1 MSIFYGKSLKIEIF
15 GASHADEIGIK
26 VAGLPKGIPV
36 DFDALSSFMRRRSP
50 GTDSLTSAR
59 HEADVPFFLS
69 GIKNAVTTGSEL
81 CAIIKNTD
89 VRRQDYVNLKCIPRP
104 GHADYCAWKKYG
116 LDYDMSGGGVFSGR
130 MTAPLCVLGF
140 IVIEELKRRGITI
153 SASAVSSH
161 KGIELRDEAEL
172 AKAIGDSVGAL
183 VNCKVEGLPI
193 GLGGELFDG
202 IDAAISRLLFAIPG
216 VKGIEFGAGFAASG
230 MYGSENNDEYEV
242 CGNKIKFLS
251 NNAGGV
257 LGGMTSG
264 EPLEF
269 TVAFKPTPSIAK
281 TQKSVDLKSGENTL
295 ISVTGRHDPCFALRT
310 PPVVESA
317 AAIALFDVMLT
328 EEKTA
333 DLSDY
338 RAQIDRIDGRIID
351 LLNERL
357 AVCES
362 IAAYKKQYSLPISD
376 SAREEQKLASTPA
389 EYREIFKQ
397 IMKNSREYQEKMQ
410 NE

>member
-36 DFDALSSFMRRRSP
+36 DFEALSSFMRRRSP
-50 GTDSLTSAR
+50 GTDPLTSAR
-59 HEADVPFFLS
+59 QEDDIPLFLS
-69 GIKNAVTTGSEL
+69 GIENAVTTGSEL
-81 CAIIKNTD
+81 CAIIKNRD
-89 VRRQDYVNLKCIPRP
+89 VKRRDYVNLKFIPRP
-104 GHADYCAWKKYG
+104 GHADFCAWKKYG
-116 LDYDMSGGGVFSGR
+116 LDYDMSGGGAFSGR
-130 MTAPLCVLGF
+130 MTAPLCVLGS
-140 IVIEELKRRGITI
+140 ILTEELKRRGITI
-153 SASAVSSH
+153 SANAVSSH

-183 VNCKVEGLPI
+183 VNCRIEGLPI

-216 VKGIEFGAGFAASG
+216 VKGVEFGAGFAASG
-230 MYGSENNDEYEV
+230 MYGSENNDEYEA
-242 CGNKIKFLS
+242 CNGKIKFLS

-281 TQKSVDLKSGENTL
+281 PQKSVDLKSGENAV

-317 AAIALFDVMLT
+317 AATALFDIMLT
-328 EEKTA
+328 EETA
-333 DLSDY
+333 IELSDY

-351 LLNERL
+351 LLNERFS
-357 AVCES
+357 VCES
-362 IAAYKKQYSLPISD
+362 IAAYKKEHSIPIFD
-376 SAREEQKLASTPA
+376 SAREVQKLAAISP
-389 EYREIFKQ
+389 EYREIFEQ
-397 IMKNSREYQEKMQ
+397 IMKNSKEFQEKAQ
-410 NE
+410 HE